1 MTGIMIVAR
10 LGSTRL
16 TQKHL
21 IEAAGK
27 TFIEWLA
34 ERYTFAFRKEI
45 EQGEVTVFVTTS
57 PNEENKK
64 FETVFANNPAVKIF
78 YGADSNIPLR
88 QWQSAA
94 ANGIDNIIS
103 IDGDDILC
111 STEAAIIVRNKL
123 LQHCDY
129 VKTSGLALGMNVMGY
144 KTAFLKNSLDK
155 AQASTLETGWG
166 RIFNEEKAENIS
178 LGNYDLDKRLRLTLD
193 YNEDAEFFK
202 KVIEGLREKIFET
215 NDASLI
221 DYIIQN
227 KYYQLNEKV
236 NDIYWQNFDEQ
247 KKAETRS

>member
-34 ERYTFAFRKEI
+34 ERYIFAFRKEI
-45 EQGEVTVFVTTS
+45 KLGEAVVFIATS

-88 QWQSAA
+88 QWQCAA
-94 ANGIDNIIS
+94 ANDINEIIS

-111 STEAAIIVRNKL
+111 STEAAILVKNKL
-123 LQHCDY
+123 LRHCDY

-144 KTAFLKNSLDK
+144 KTSFLKSSLDK
-155 AQASTLETGWG
+155 AQTNTLETGWG
-166 RIFNEEKAENIS
+166 RIFNEEKAENIA
-178 LGNYDLDKRLRLTLD
+178 LGNYDLDRRLRLTLD
-193 YNEDAEFFK
+193 YSEDAQFFK
-202 KVIEGLREKIFET
+202 KVIEGLQEKLFKT

-236 NDIYWQNFDEQ
+236 NDIYWRNFEQQ
-247 KKAETRS
+247 KKAETKS